1 MKIHLSYIFSLISS
15 KFLNIVNNYNYIIQ
29 IIIYQN
35 LFHKDIKIL
44 ELKKLLKFSCIYFKS
59 LYLNII
65 LSYYN
70 ET

>member
-44 ELKKLLKFSCIYFKS
+44 DLTKKLLNFLVFILS
-59 LYLNII
+59 LYI
-65 LSYYN
+65 
-70 ET
+70 

>member
-44 ELKKLLKFSCIYFKS
+44 EQKK
-59 LYLNII
+59 
-65 LSYYN
+65 
-70 ET
+70 